1 MLQVSFRGAA
11 FPVILALTVVQVL
24 AAQSEIHAPPAV
36 APSSNADTS
45 VETARLCTRLFF
57 EGELDALV
65 ARMTP
70 AMREKIRGVE
80 GLAAFR
86 GGVVAQIGAETEL
99 IAETVETSDDR
110 IVHRRVARFERASD
124 PPVEITWAFDRTG
137 AITGFSIRPKASEAA
152 SRYLDYQT
160 KTRLRLPFDGEWT
173 VFNGGRTLA
182 TNIHAAAR
190 NQRFALDLAMARD
203 GKTSSGDGKELSDY
217 YVWGAPVVAPAA
229 GKVVSLVDGL
239 PDNPIGST
247 DRKNLAGNHLILDHG
262 NGEYSLLAHLQR
274 GSVAVRVGDD
284 VVAGQRLGLAGNS
297 GNTSEPHLHYHLQD
311 GPVFPDAESMPAVFT
326 DYLAD
331 GLPVARGEL
340 QKGQRVRPQPAVK
353 P

>member
-1 MLQVSFRGAA
+1 MLQVSFRRTA
-11 FPVILALTVVQVL
+11 FSAVLVMTAVRVL

-36 APSSNADTS
+36 ARSTAADTS

-57 EGELDALV
+57 EGKLDTLV
-65 ARMTP
+65 ERMSP
-70 AMREKIRGVE
+70 AMRDKIHGLD

-86 GGVVAQIGAETEL
+86 GGVVAQLGGETEL
-99 IAETVETSDDR
+99 IAETVETLEDR
-110 IVHRRVARFERASD
+110 VVHRRVARFERASD

-137 AITGFSIRPKASEAA
+137 AITGFSIRPKAAEAA

-160 KTRLRLPFDGEWT
+160 KTPLRLPFDGEWT

-190 NQRFALDLAMARD
+190 NQRFAVDLAMARD
-203 GKTSSGDGKELSDY
+203 GKTSSGDGRELSDY

-229 GKVVSLVDGL
+229 GKVLSVVDGL

-284 VVAGQRLGLAGNS
+284 VVAGQRLGLVGNS
-297 GNTSEPHLHYHLQD
+297 GNTTEPHLHYHLQD
-311 GPVFPDAESMPAVFT
+311 GPVFPEAESLPAVFT
-326 DYLAD
+326 HYFAD
-331 GLPVARGEL
+331 DLPVARGEL
-340 QKGQRVRPQPAVK
+340 QKGQRVRPQPAGER
-353 P
+353 